1 MLEKYKQ
8 ALTSW
13 NEGKRSE
20 KTMNL
25 KAKVG
30 LDTTGFDAGLKRM
43 KTKADAFIAQT
54 SKGAAGGAMAGL
66 GRGGLMGGL
75 MGIPVLGG
83 IIRKTFTGPA
93 DEAARIRDESA
104 KIGVAAETFQHL
116 DYAARQSGGS
126 IEDVGKAFAALSV
139 RQRDAIRGNKEYTEA
154 FARYGISVD
163 QLKSQNTEQLFMS
176 IAKAVESGKN
186 QMFEMADLQTLLGRG
201 GKELRPTFQAGLGAA
216 IGESLQIGAP
226 MTAQM
231 VKEYAAYSDML
242 TKANQQ
248 LSRMGYAALDLP
260 STATASVAVG
270 IARRMPG
277 MEQYIGTA
285 RLEQM
290 LAEKLDENAKLL
302 QHINLN
308 TKPLKNP

>member
-1 MLEKYKQ
+1 
-8 ALTSW
+8 
-13 NEGKRSE
+13 
-20 KTMNL
+20 
-25 KAKVG
+25 
-30 LDTTGFDAGLKRM
+30 
-43 KTKADAFIAQT
+43 
-54 SKGAAGGAMAGL
+54 
-66 GRGGLMGGL
+66 
-75 MGIPVLGG
+75 
-83 IIRKTFTGPA
+83 
-93 DEAARIRDESA
+93 
-104 KIGVAAETFQHL
+104 
-116 DYAARQSGGS
+116 
-126 IEDVGKAFAALSV
+126 
-139 RQRDAIRGNKEYTEA
+139 
-154 FARYGISVD
+154 
-163 QLKSQNTEQLFMS
+163 
-176 IAKAVESGKN
+176 
-186 QMFEMADLQTLLGRG
+186 
-201 GKELRPTFQAGLGAA
+201 
-216 IGESLQIGAP
+216 

-260 STATASVAVG
+260 STATASAAVG